1 MVVDTEVLPPFIFQ
15 NSWEHKIF
23 RKNENGSFKASG
35 WGLRNKLLYEK
46 KIQYLFQCLEQ
57 NNMSAF
63 MIIYVAALR

>member
-1 MVVDTEVLPPFIFQ
+1 MATQDLKKKMKMVVDTEVLPPFIFQ

-46 KIQYLFQCLEQ
+46 
-57 NNMSAF
+57 
-63 MIIYVAALR
+63 